1 MQLLGTT
8 RHALAFGLIC
18 AGTVGV
24 FGTALADHH
33 MNDEKTTAGEL
44 STEVETFNENRGSL
58 KTESAARAGTTN
70 GEINGS
76 SDAGTTGA
84 ETNAN
89 YTEAEELSEEVNEY
103 NENGGTLKDES
114 AADTDMNDNLPASAE
129 ASGGASAEAQ
139 QLDEEVTEYN
149 ENQN

>member
-8 RHALAFGLIC
+8 RHAFAYGLVC
-18 AGTVGV
+18 AATFGV
-24 FGTALADHH
+24 FGTAIADHH
-33 MNDEKTTAGEL
+33 MNDEKAAAQEL

-58 KTESAARAGTTN
+58 KTESAARAGTTT

-76 SDAGTTGA
+76 ADGSHTSA
-84 ETNAN
+84 EMNADHSK
-89 YTEAEELSEEVNEY
+89 AEELSEEVNEY
-103 NENGGTLKDES
+103 NEHGGTLKDES